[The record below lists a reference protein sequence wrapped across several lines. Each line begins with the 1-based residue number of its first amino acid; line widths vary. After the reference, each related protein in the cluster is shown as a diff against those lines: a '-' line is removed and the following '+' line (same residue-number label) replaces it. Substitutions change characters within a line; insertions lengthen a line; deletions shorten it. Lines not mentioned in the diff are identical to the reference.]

1 MEAAI
6 EASARIVALRDE
18 LPPGIEAERLAA
30 LKRLGLLDS
39 PPSEAFDA
47 VTRLAA
53 GALRAPFAM
62 ISLVDE
68 HRVWCKARHGLE
80 GSEFSRHGAFCS
92 EVVAGRQPLVVRDA
106 VQDARFEQ
114 NPLVRG
120 PNHVRSYV
128 GVPLSTRER
137 QVVGVFAVMDRDVR
151 RFGELELVTLSEYA
165 KIVEEFFAAREL
177 ASRAGVLQYA
187 MEREKLFRET
197 FEQAAVGIVHTAITG
212 GILRI
217 NQRAGTLL
225 GQSAAQLRG
234 LTFQDLTHP
243 DDLPRNVQEFK
254 RLLAGEIDSYR
265 LEQRLKRADGS
276 YLWALLSVALKRSAR
291 QPDYSI
297 VVIEDIS
304 SIKQAQAE
312 IASARDALNDK
323 VELQARRL
331 KESHEALQL
340 EVKQELES
348 AAALERAQAALSAA
362 NAKLAAENLTDPLT
376 GLPNRR
382 SFSRRSEQAAQALRT
397 ARKPYGLILL
407 DLDNF
412 KQINE
417 VFGHDV
423 GDDVLCLLSK
433 VLAAQLPSSS
443 DMAAR
448 LGGEEF
454 AVLCFGDV
462 TEQTLHDV
470 AERIRTQ
477 INRETL
483 ATARGLVRFTASFG
497 LALSHPDDSEW
508 KTVYARADA
517 ALYEAKAA
525 GKDRISLG
533 RSVAKGASARLK
545 ALALAPPASP

>member
-6 EASARIVALRDE
+6 EASARFVALQDDG
-18 LPPGIEAERLAA
+18 LPRAEADRLAA
-30 LKRLGLLDS
+30 LRRLSLLDS
-39 PPSEAFDA
+39 PPTEAFDA

-62 ISLVDE
+62 VSLVDE
-68 HRVWCKARHGLE
+68 HRIWCKARHGLE
-80 GSEFSRHGAFCS
+80 GSEFARRGSFCA
-92 EVVAGRQPLVVRDA
+92 EVVAGRQPLIVRDA
-106 VQDARFEQ
+106 VQDPRFDQ
-114 NPLVRG
+114 NPWVRG
-120 PNHVRSYV
+120 PNRVRSYV
-128 GVPLSTRER
+128 GVPLMTRDR

-151 RFGELELVTLSEYA
+151 RFAELELVTLSEYA

-177 ASRAGVLQYA
+177 ASRAHVLQYA

-197 FEQAAVGIVHTAITG
+197 FEQAAVGIVHTSLTG
-212 GILRI
+212 AILRI
-217 NQRAGTLL
+217 NQRACTLL
-225 GQSAAQLRG
+225 GYTPAQLREQS
-234 LTFQDLTHP
+234 FPDLTHP

-254 RLLAGEIDSYR
+254 RMLAGEIDSYR
-265 LEQRLKRADGS
+265 LEQRLRRADGS
-276 YLWALLSVALKRSAR
+276 SLWALLSVALKRSAR

-312 IASARDALNDK
+312 IASARDALSDK

-331 KESHEALQL
+331 KESNEAVQLQVKQALEATEAL
-340 EVKQELES
+340 EK
-348 AAALERAQAALSAA
+348 AQAALQAS
-362 NAKLAAENLTDPLT
+362 NAKLAAENLTDYLT

-382 SFSRRSEQAAQALRT
+382 SFSRRSEQAAQTLRA

-412 KQINE
+412 KQIND

-423 GDDVLCLLSK
+423 GDEVLCALGK
-433 VLAAQLPSSS
+433 VLQNALPSSS

-462 TEQTLHDV
+462 TEQSLHDV
-470 AERIRTQ
+470 AERIRTS
-477 INRETL
+477 IDRETL
-483 ATARGLVRFTASFG
+483 STARGLLRFTASLG
-497 LALSHPDDSEW
+497 VALSHPDDPEW
-508 KTVYARADA
+508 KTLYARADA
-517 ALYEAKAA
+517 ALYAAKAA
-525 GKDRISLG
+525 GKNRISLG
-533 RSVAKGASARLK
+533 RSAGKGGSARLK
-545 ALALAPPASP
+545 ALALTPPASP